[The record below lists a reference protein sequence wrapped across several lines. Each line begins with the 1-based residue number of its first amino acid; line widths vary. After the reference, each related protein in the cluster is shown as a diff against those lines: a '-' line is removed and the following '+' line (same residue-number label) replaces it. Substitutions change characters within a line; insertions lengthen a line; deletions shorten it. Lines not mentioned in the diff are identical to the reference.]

1 MNNYVSYKGFPVTE
15 VNVCIV
21 ENDAPISDFPVSPK
35 ATISNPTPGVSATA
49 NKV

>member
-1 MNNYVSYKGFPVTE
+1 MNNYAPYKSWPVTA
-15 VNVCIV
+15 VYVFIV